1 MKENTS
7 DNAKERGHDV
17 ETPPPPQVM
26 DPSSPPDEEM
36 PKQGEKTHK
45 TGTPKKNKKSKN
57 QDDKKLT
64 PNEEL

>member
-7 DNAKERGHDV
+7 ENRKKEGHDV

-26 DPSSPPDEEM
+26 DPSSAPDQKM
-36 PKQGEKTHK
+36 PKQVEKNHNSESL
-45 TGTPKKNKKSKN
+45 KKDKKGKK
-57 QDDKKLT
+57 QEDKKLT